1 MRPFTR
7 GAVSVSPPAPNASPL
22 PPPPK
27 LLLLPRD
34 DAEAKLPPAVDYKQ
48 YCMEDPC
55 ERKMALIDE
64 FFERHNIHTRVD
76 YNEIMNEMEFLLLMH
91 DRVNAAK
98 WALDHLA
105 YKEGVKKAPPLM
117 EEVVPPKTK
126 MPADI
131 IVIKDPT
138 FQKQSG
144 GAKRR
149 TSKPGRTQRLAS
161 GARRSLLKVR
171 PGGKE

>member
-1 MRPFTR
+1 M
-7 GAVSVSPPAPNASPL
+7 GAHYDRLTEQVS
-22 PPPPK
+22 
-27 LLLLPRD
+27 
-34 DAEAKLPPAVDYKQ
+34 E
-48 YCMEDPC
+48 
-55 ERKMALIDE
+55 
-64 FFERHNIHTRVD
+64 T
-76 YNEIMNEMEFLLLMH
+76 
-91 DRVNAAK
+91 
-98 WALDHLA
+98 
-105 YKEGVKKAPPLM
+105 VK
-117 EEVVPPKTK
+117 EVVPPKTK

-138 FQKQSG
+138 FQKQSASG